1 MQYVDQHR
9 QCVLNKENVKSHN
22 DKKRLLHVRYDDAL
36 HDVDAT
42 QHSHYSLLCVS
53 FHARISYS

>member
-1 MQYVDQHR
+1 MYV
-9 QCVLNKENVKSHN
+9 CVFDKENVKSHN